1 MRLSLRRQVWAF
13 SSALVLCALAPPLAA
28 EDQATPATP
37 APPPEEQ
44 KLTSS
49 ETPPVPV
56 PLTPKPRK
64 LFESEEGAIRML
76 NRAQFRWTDTFPDGE
91 IQLSGTPNPG
101 DSKGSFRIRR
111 AKTEFTGWVWKKE
124 LTFELQLSWA
134 GPEPGTSTQTPLE
147 DLLLTWDA
155 SKHESF
161 RITVGQFKVPFGR
174 QEMTSSGKQ
183 QFCDRDLL
191 SFEFTRGRDIGIQFD
206 GELLRGQ
213 LEYAAGIFNGNPAS
227 RLGNDNNKYQYN
239 LRLMYQPWGKVGY
252 SEGDFE
258 SKDKPLLAVAAQFE
272 HNDQRGAASSLSPI
286 TELKTV
292 NLAGDVVFKYKG
304 FSAFAEVFLRNREP
318 DSDSSFNSNGWHAQA
333 GYFVKRDVLEAALR
347 YARWDPSDAEADD
360 EQIERGVALNYFF
373 RKHGLKL
380 QADFRELEGRFQ
392 GLKTKELRVQT
403 QVMF

>member
-1 MRLSLRRQVWAF
+1 MSLRRQVWAF
-13 SSALVLCALAPPLAA
+13 TSAFVLCVLVSPLAA
-28 EDQATPATP
+28 EDEATPAAP
-37 APPPEEQ
+37 VPPPEEQ
-44 KLTSS
+44 KPTST
-49 ETPPVPV
+49 ETV
-56 PLTPKPRK
+56 PLTPEPRK
-64 LFESEEGAIRML
+64 LFESEEGAIRLL
-76 NRAQFRWTDTFPDGE
+76 NRVQFRWTDTFPDDE

-111 AKTEFTGWVWKKE
+111 AKTELTGWVWKKE
-124 LTFELQLSWA
+124 LTYELQLSWA
-134 GPEPGTSTQTPLE
+134 GPEPGASTQTPLE

-155 SKHESF
+155 SKDASF

-174 QEMTSSGKQ
+174 QEITSSGKQ

-206 GELLRGQ
+206 GELLGGE

-258 SKDKPLLAVAAQFE
+258 SKGKPLLAVAAQLE

-286 TELKTV
+286 SELKTV
-292 NLAGDVVFKYKG
+292 ILGGDVVFKYKG
-304 FSAFAEVFLRNREP
+304 FSAFAEVFSRDRQPE
-318 DSDSSFNSNGWHAQA
+318 SASSFNSNGWHAQV
-333 GYFVKRDVLEAALR
+333 GYFVKRDVFEAALR
-347 YARWDPSDAEADD
+347 YARWDPSDAEDD
-360 EQIERGVALNYFF
+360 GDQIERGVALNYFF

-380 QADFRELEGRFQ
+380 QADFRELEDRFQ